1 MVPADFAINQ
11 KERNVKRAL
20 ILIDL
25 AENKG
30 SEIWQKGMCLKPTS
44 VIATKTKCS
53 SNTQSIFKKLQTQ
66 LIAGV
71 SNENNRIN

>member
-30 SEIWQKGMCLKPTS
+30 SEIWQKGTCLKPTS

-71 SNENNRIN
+71 SNENNRIH

>member
-30 SEIWQKGMCLKPTS
+30 SEIWQKGMRLKPTS

-53 SNTQSIFKKLQTQ
+53 SNTQSILKKLQTQ